1 VELVRPLQRATQY
14 RRPNREK
21 DNGGTFLL
29 CIMLPERTTLDRGAR
44 RESKKKKPVWE
55 QRKHQKSESVSSES
69 PGCKHS
75 VSYAETCRPKKNSSI
90 RALAIEL
97 LADVQ
102 VP

>member
-55 QRKHQKSESVSSES
+55 QRKHQK
-69 PGCKHS
+69 
-75 VSYAETCRPKKNSSI
+75 I
-90 RALAIEL
+90 RVGFLRIPWLQALGFL
-97 LADVQ
+97 C
-102 VP
+102 